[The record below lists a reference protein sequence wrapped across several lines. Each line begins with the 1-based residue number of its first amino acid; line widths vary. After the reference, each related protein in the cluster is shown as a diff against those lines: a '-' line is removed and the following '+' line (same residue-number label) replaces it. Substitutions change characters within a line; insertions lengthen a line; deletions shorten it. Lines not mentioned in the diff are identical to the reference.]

1 MPRPEDSCG
10 PLPGFASRRRHGRQ
24 PRWRRAAVEAPSS
37 HRGVASL
44 SATLLRTS
52 AANFSFASE
61 PDSCRGGKERMRSGI
76 SVALA

>member
-1 MPRPEDSCG
+1 MGRCE
-10 PLPGFASRRRHGRQ
+10 PGFASRRRHGRQ
-24 PRWRRAAVEAPSS
+24 PRWRRAAVEASSS